1 MNYIDAIACEIGKC
15 CKMDMTDAEDMKLL
29 RIYALLA
36 LTVGKDVTLEHVHD
50 AWAVWTVRMR
60 PAHPSLVPF
69 DQLAPD
75 VQMLDEPHRAAIAR
89 VAAEVA

>member
-1 MNYIDAIACEIGKC
+1 MNYIDAIACEIGKY
-15 CKMDMTDAEDMKLL
+15 CKMDTTGAQEMRLL
-29 RIYALLA
+29 QLYALLA

-50 AWAVWTVRMR
+50 AWAVWTAQIR
-60 PAHPSLVPF
+60 PDHTSLVPF

-75 VQMLDEPHRAAIAR
+75 IQLLDEPYRAAIAR